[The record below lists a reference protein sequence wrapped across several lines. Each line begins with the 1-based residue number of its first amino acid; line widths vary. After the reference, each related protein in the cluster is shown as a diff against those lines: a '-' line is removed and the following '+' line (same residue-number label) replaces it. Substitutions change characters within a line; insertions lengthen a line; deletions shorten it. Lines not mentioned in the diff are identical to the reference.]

1 MPPGLSSSGTSNRS
15 LKSVLAL
22 SGRKT
27 LVVVVVV
34 VAAVAELVEGSGGS

>member
-27 LVVVVVV
+27 LVVVVVE
-34 VAAVAELVEGSGGS
+34 AAVAELVEGSGGS

>member
-1 MPPGLSSSGTSNRS
+1 MPPGLSNSGTSNRS

-27 LVVVVVV
+27 LVVVV
-34 VAAVAELVEGSGGS
+34 AAVAELVEGSGGS

>member
-1 MPPGLSSSGTSNRS
+1 MPPGLSSSGTSNKS

-34 VAAVAELVEGSGGS
+34 AAVAELVEGSGGS

>member
-27 LVVVVVV
+27 LVEVVVVV
-34 VAAVAELVEGSGGS
+34 AVAELVEGSGGS

>member
-34 VAAVAELVEGSGGS
+34 AAVAVLVEGSGGS

>member
-1 MPPGLSSSGTSNRS
+1 MPPGLSNSGTSNRS

-34 VAAVAELVEGSGGS
+34 AAVAELVEGSGGS

>member
-1 MPPGLSSSGTSNRS
+1 MPPGLSNSGTSNRS

-27 LVVVVVV
+27 LVVV
-34 VAAVAELVEGSGGS
+34 AAVAELVEGSGGS

>member
-34 VAAVAELVEGSGGS
+34 ATVAELVEGSGGS